1 MSIPT
6 HALRREIRHPAHT
19 PVCFDGSSPILTGT
33 GSNGLNDWQPIG
45 VGDADYLD
53 GASPNQRR
61 FKADAGSKM
70 IISGYSTGETI
81 EDDTGDGDDSLQ
93 MRDRSFRVPGG
104 RSISFIVPKG
114 WVWLAPFLNLCKNDR
129 APKRPFELRETRYE
143 AAVANAAVNLAAGYA
158 VAYEGQ
164 ILADGADFDDLD
176 QGDLVILD
184 GVATTLYAITLK
196 TAVGI
201 TLDRP
206 LVAALM
212 DNDTIVRAAKT
223 VQTVER
229 LLVNGYQENKEPKQV
244 LMIEAD
250 CVAYGEATETGLS

>member
-1 MSIPT
+1 M
-6 HALRREIRHPAHT
+6 
-19 PVCFDGSSPILTGT
+19 V
-33 GSNGLNDWQPIG
+33 
-45 VGDADYLD
+45 
-53 GASPNQRR
+53 
-61 FKADAGSKM
+61 
-70 IISGYSTGETI
+70 
-81 EDDTGDGDDSLQ
+81 
-93 MRDRSFRVPGG
+93 
-104 RSISFIVPKG
+104 SFIVPKG
-114 WVWLAPFLNLCKNDR
+114 WVWLAAVPQPLQE
-129 APKRPFELRETRYE
+129 RPRSQASVRDARDALRGGGGERGG
-143 AAVANAAVNLAAGYA
+143 NLAAGYA

-184 GVATTLYAITLK
+184 GVTTTLYAITLK
-196 TAVGI
+196 TAAGI

-206 LVAALM
+206 LVAAVM

>member
-1 MSIPT
+1 MSSIPT
-6 HALRREIRHPAHT
+6 HSLLREVRHPAHT
-19 PVCFDGSSPILTGT
+19 PVNYDGSSPILTGSAT
-33 GSNGLNDWQPIG
+33 NGLNDWQPIG
-45 VGDADYLD
+45 VGDADHLD

-61 FKADAGSKM
+61 FKADAGSKL

-81 EDDTGDGDDSLQ
+81 EDDTGDGDDSVQ

-104 RSISFIVPKG
+104 RQVSFIVPAS
-114 WVWLAPFLNLCKNDR
+114 WVWLAPFLNLVKNDR
-129 APKRPFELRETRYE
+129 APKRPFELRETRFE

-158 VAYEGQ
+158 AAYAGV
-164 ILADGADFDDLD
+164 ILADGTDFDALD
-176 QGDLVILD
+176 QGDLVTLN
-184 GVATTLYAITLK
+184 GGSTLYAIALK
-196 TAVGI
+196 SATGI

-206 LVAALM
+206 LVAAVA
-212 DNDTIVRAAKT
+212 DNDTIVRAARK